1 MPDDHAL
8 MRLVRRIAEAQA
20 NERTKLTYW
29 AACRVGE
36 MVASGLLDADHAA
49 AVIAEAATR
58 AGLPR
63 SEAERTAWNGIRRT
77 GRLAHA

>member
-1 MPDDHAL
+1 
-8 MRLVRRIAEAQA
+8 
-20 NERTKLTYW
+20 
-29 AACRVGE
+29 

-63 SEAERTAWNGIRRT
+63 SEAERTAWNGIRRPEGLPMRDVT
-77 GRLAHA
+77 AADIVDTRASEQKPELIIHGGNFACIK